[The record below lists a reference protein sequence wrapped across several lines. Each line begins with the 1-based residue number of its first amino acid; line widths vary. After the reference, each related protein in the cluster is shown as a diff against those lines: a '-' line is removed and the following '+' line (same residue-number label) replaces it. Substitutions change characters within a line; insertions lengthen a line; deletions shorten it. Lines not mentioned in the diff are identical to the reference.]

1 MEKNKEITKVL
12 EIAKGMG
19 LDAFTDEYT
28 DLDTNTEMVCIQ
40 FRDEHS
46 GMIVS
51 IDVTPDADKK
61 QISDELYTLA
71 DDFNEEFAES
81 DRVAELKAEDYT
93 DNEIDTMRRYINILY
108 KNYTFE

>member
-1 MEKNKEITKVL
+1 MKKNKEITKVV

-28 DLDTNTEMVCIQ
+28 ELDTNTEMVSIQ
-40 FRDEHS
+40 FRDENS

-61 QISDELYTLA
+61 DISDELYMLA
-71 DDFNEEFAES
+71 DDFNEEFTES
-81 DRVAELKAEDYT
+81 DRKEELKEEGYT
-93 DNEIDTMRRYINILY
+93 DDEIDTMRRYINILY
-108 KNYTFE
+108 KNYTFN

>member
-1 MEKNKEITKVL
+1 MKKDKEITKVV

-28 DLDTNTEMVCIQ
+28 DADTDQEMVSIQ

-51 IDVTPDADKK
+51 IDVTPDASKK
-61 QISDELYTLA
+61 DISDELYMLA

-81 DRVAELKAEDYT
+81 DRITELKEEFYT
-93 DNEIDTMRRYINILY
+93 DDEIDTMRRKINLLY
-108 KNYTFE
+108 KNYY